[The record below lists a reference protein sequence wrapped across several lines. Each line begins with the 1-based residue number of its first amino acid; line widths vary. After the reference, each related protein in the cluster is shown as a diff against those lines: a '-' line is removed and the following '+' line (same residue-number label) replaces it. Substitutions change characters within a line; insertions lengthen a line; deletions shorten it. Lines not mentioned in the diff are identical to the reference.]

1 MPAHQSNC
9 WQGNIHRRTI
19 IQNLLAF
26 AAILFAATFADAD
39 DKVVRIGTMSG
50 PDAQIGSGVAQAATR
65 EGLNVKVIEFDDYV
79 QPNSRLKISRAVRE
93 SDCGAGA
100 GSQSAEGEEIGLG
113 V

>member
-26 AAILFAATFADAD
+26 AAILFAGTFAHAD

-100 GSQSAEGEEIGLG
+100 G
-113 V
+113 

>member
-1 MPAHQSNC
+1 
-9 WQGNIHRRTI
+9 
-19 IQNLLAF
+19 
-26 AAILFAATFADAD
+26 LFAATFAHAD

>member
-1 MPAHQSNC
+1 
-9 WQGNIHRRTI
+9 
-19 IQNLLAF
+19 
-26 AAILFAATFADAD
+26 
-39 DKVVRIGTMSG
+39 MSG

-100 GSQSAEGEEIGLG
+100 GAGSQSAEGEEIGLG